1 MNQTMKAHQ
10 PAHEDGWEAEEYE
23 AAAGPN
29 VLWGRVVALAALVLI
44 AFFLGRWSAAGGPD
58 ESDLQALRAELQE
71 VSAENET
78 LENELAAQALLL
90 EEQTAAAATDDQ
102 AATDDEAAAENEAA
116 EEDGVDGNGATD
128 PVGEDEG
135 LAYKVQPGDT
145 LRAIARRFCGDVEL
159 GDMIGAKNNIK
170 DPTALKAGQLLKLP
184 AECAR

>member
-1 MNQTMKAHQ
+1 MARMTGTMKVAHQ
-10 PAHEDGWEAEEYE
+10 APHEEAWEEEYE
-23 AAAGPN
+23 AGAGTTN
-29 VLWGRVVALAALVLI
+29 VLWGRVVALTLFLVL

-90 EEQTAAAATDDQ
+90 EEQTAPAA
-102 AATDDEAAAENEAA
+102 DDEVAQEEAA

-135 LAYKVQPGDT
+135 LSYKVQRGDT

-159 GDMIGAKNNIK
+159 GGLIGAKNNIK

-184 AECAR
+184 AECAG